1 MNSSSDEDDD
11 ILEKLN
17 IMNVGSKRKPK
28 VDYKAQLQKEQ
39 EELNRMNILDI
50 VKKNEELIE
59 TEAKK

>member
-28 VDYKAQLQKEQ
+28 VDYKA
-39 EELNRMNILDI
+39 
-50 VKKNEELIE
+50 
-59 TEAKK
+59 